1 MTQPPEPPSG
11 PSYGAPYGPGYGP
24 QYGVPV
30 VKPTNGKATA
40 SLATGITT
48 LVLSWCCGFGL
59 LGVVAIVLGVKAR
72 NEISASGGAQQGDGL
87 ALGGIITG
95 AIAVVL
101 GLLIL
106 VLIIIAVIAGARFDT
121 GGGYGTR
128 F

>member
-1 MTQPPEPPSG
+1 MSQPTQPPW
-11 PSYGAPYGPGYGP
+11 GPGYGP
-24 QYGVPV
+24 AYGEPV
-30 VKPTNGKATA
+30 ARPTNGKATA
-40 SLATGITT
+40 SLATGVTT

-72 NEISASGGAQQGDGL
+72 REIQDGGGVQQGDGVAL
-87 ALGGIITG
+87 AGIVTG

-106 VLIIIAVIAGARFDT
+106 LVIGLAIVMGARFDM
-121 GGGYGTR
+121 GPDRGTS